1 MQLGRLSLRHLTINA
16 MTKDYPEKINKNTEI
31 RASIIGCYKVAHIP
45 IQGDEPFPSKIL
57 SIQHSDLIY
66 QHSDLIYQTSRNI
79 FNTLPNTL
87 AGPHSNWGD
96 IAVRLVWA
104 L

>member
-1 MQLGRLSLRHLTINA
+1 MQLGRLSLRLLTINA
-16 MTKDYPEKINKNTEI
+16 MTKEYPEKINKNTEI

-57 SIQHSDLIY
+57 SIQHL
-66 QHSDLIYQTSRNI
+66 DLIYQTSRNI

-87 AGPHSNWGD
+87 AGPHSNWGV